1 MISIIISYLPYSLI
15 TAFTPGPNNLI
26 SFYSVSQNGW
36 KKGSSIILGIA
47 IGFLFVMSLA
57 ALFCYEL
64 AKYVPFI
71 ANLLKYVG
79 AAYIAYLAIHILLS
93 KPNDSVNKNASFI
106 KGFLLQFAN
115 VKTILYGITIYTSY
129 VIPHNKN
136 IKVLFIHSIIITIIG
151 VAGVLTWAFAGGILQ
166 KFLKRYYMQFNIV
179 MAVILILCAVSLL
192 F

>member
-93 KPNDSVNKNASFI
+93 KPNDHVNKNASFI

-151 VAGVLTWAFAGGILQ
+151 IAGVLTWAFAGGILQ